1 MLKKDEEKSIKFAK
15 RELANLSFSL
25 TKTEK
30 KLDKLLEGY
39 LEELVDSANYQQKK
53 KELLGVKTLIQ
64 EKIALVRKKGTYWV
78 EPMRTFIKEAV
89 ATAKIAHEN
98 NNCSLLS
105 QRAKKVGSNYLL
117 EDKRISFLPNS
128 PHDLLASSAF
138 DASNLELTPELC
150 GREDLNLHARN
161 GHIVLNDAC
170 IPISAL
176 PHIKV
181 QEYFTILH
189 QNGQTCLP
197 FTK

>member
-1 MLKKDEEKSIKFAK
+1 LNSVSIETQLIALVGSLSLKEIWANKLLEMLKKDEEMEIKFAK
-15 RELANLSFSL
+15 SELDKLSFSL
-25 TKTEK
+25 TETEK

-39 LEELVDSANYQQKK
+39 LEEFVDSQNYQQKK
-53 KELLGVKTLIQ
+53 KELLGAKALIQ
-64 EKIALVRKKGTYWV
+64 DKIALVRKKGTYWV

-128 PHDLLASSAF
+128 PHNLLASSPF

-150 GREDLNLHARN
+150 TVYSKIRT
-161 GHIVLNDAC
+161 
-170 IPISAL
+170 
-176 PHIKV
+176 
-181 QEYFTILH
+181 YF
-189 QNGQTCLP
+189 QNNS
-197 FTK
+197 